1 MGAGGSVETRAVD
14 TSWDPKFDPAL
25 SACPLATCSSL
36 TAIVIMRRV
45 GDEKPVNF
53 PEVHDDAF
61 ASLRISPSELAAL
74 KAVAYDEL
82 VAQYAPEYIAGGATQ
97 NSIRVCAWM
106 LKAAG
111 RAGGACAFAGCV
123 GDDANG
129 AKLAECARAGGV
141 EVAYQV
147 DAEAPTG
154 VCGVLVDPT
163 NERTLVTRLDAAN
176 NFTKDHLETAA
187 VQKLL
192 VASKVVYSAGFFL
205 TSGGPDCTALLG
217 QHCADFGKRFCLNIS
232 APFIAQFFGE
242 ALDATMPFVDI
253 LFANETEAAAL
264 GEARGWGSDV
274 ATVALKCCDLP
285 KASGRRARC
294 VVFTQGAD
302 STIVACEG
310 AVTTYPVTP
319 LAKELLVDTN
329 GAGDAFVGGF
339 LSRLV
344 LGEGW
349 DACVKAGHYAAR
361 EIIQRPGCTV
371 PDTCGYGSFF

>member
-1 MGAGGSVETRAVD
+1 MSSARTLPSAAQLWEPPPVVEKSMQRRRRIQCPRIPGLVRPRAKAESA
-14 TSWDPKFDPAL
+14 TANPGCGKRCASAIGMHCCFDQ
-25 SACPLATCSSL
+25 
-36 TAIVIMRRV
+36 
-45 GDEKPVNF
+45 
-53 PEVHDDAF
+53 
-61 ASLRISPSELAAL
+61 RIP
-74 KAVAYDEL
+74 D
-82 VAQYAPEYIAGGATQ
+82 
-97 NSIRVCAWM
+97 
-106 LKAAG
+106 
-111 RAGGACAFAGCV
+111 
-123 GDDANG
+123 
-129 AKLAECARAGGV
+129 RAGGV

>member
-1 MGAGGSVETRAVD
+1 
-14 TSWDPKFDPAL
+14 
-25 SACPLATCSSL
+25 
-36 TAIVIMRRV
+36 
-45 GDEKPVNF
+45 
-53 PEVHDDAF
+53 
-61 ASLRISPSELAAL
+61 
-74 KAVAYDEL
+74 
-82 VAQYAPEYIAGGATQ
+82 
-97 NSIRVCAWM
+97 M

-123 GDDANG
+123 GADANG

-187 VQKLL
+187 VQQLL

-217 QHCADFGKRFCLNIS
+217 KHCADFGKRFCLNIS

-253 LFANETEAAAL
+253 LFANEPQPRASPSAAASVSFAKRMSTK
-264 GEARGWGSDV
+264 GIV
-274 ATVALKCCDLP
+274 ASRASPKNCAMNGAEMLRQKRLP
-285 KASGRRARC
+285 KSAQCFPKSAVQSG
-294 VVFTQGAD
+294 
-302 STIVACEG
+302 
-310 AVTTYPVTP
+310 P
-319 LAKELLVDTN
+319 
-329 GAGDAFVGGF
+329 
-339 LSRLV
+339 
-344 LGEGW
+344 
-349 DACVKAGHYAAR
+349 
-361 EIIQRPGCTV
+361 
-371 PDTCGYGSFF
+371 PDVRKKPAL

>member
-1 MGAGGSVETRAVD
+1 MKTSRA
-14 TSWDPKFDPAL
+14 
-25 SACPLATCSSL
+25 LA
-36 TAIVIMRRV
+36 
-45 GDEKPVNF
+45 
-53 PEVHDDAF
+53 
-61 ASLRISPSELAAL
+61 LAAL
-74 KAVAYDEL
+74 GALAVSGAVHCEPSVLDGNLLEDHVSVGIVNDLPAEIMQEL
-82 VAQYAPEYIAGGATQ
+82 TKHVHEFLEEIRPGIHEGIQKEIFEFKIDPELEALTVAESYFENPET
-97 NSIRVCAWM
+97 SV
-106 LKAAG
+106 
-111 RAGGACAFAGCV
+111 
-123 GDDANG
+123 
-129 AKLAECARAGGV
+129 LAERMLS
-141 EVAYQV
+141 
-147 DAEAPTG
+147 
-154 VCGVLVDPT
+154 VCESDMKNCPLLQHLPEE
-163 NERTLVTRLDAAN
+163 ER
-176 NFTKDHLETAA
+176 
-187 VQKLL
+187 